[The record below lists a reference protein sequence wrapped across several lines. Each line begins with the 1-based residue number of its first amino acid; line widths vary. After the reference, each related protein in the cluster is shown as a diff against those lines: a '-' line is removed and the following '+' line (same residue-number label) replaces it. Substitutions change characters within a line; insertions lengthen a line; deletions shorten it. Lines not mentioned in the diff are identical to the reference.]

1 MVVSQ
6 ESDDASLALKVTVLP
21 FHAFEQPEGTLLS
34 FTSRK
39 LLPSRVARLCEAG
52 NAPGLV
58 LRGEPRSDGW
68 AWEKAG
74 GGRVRGAAEA
84 LEVVARR
91 YRSPKPSPP
100 RRIVHLAVSS
110 RGNLRAATAVG
121 KVPRGRRSRWR
132 G

>member
-1 MVVSQ
+1 M
-6 ESDDASLALKVTVLP
+6 SLALKVTVLP

-74 GGRVRGAAEA
+74 CVEAAEA

-91 YRSPKPSPP
+91 YWSPKPSPP

-110 RGNLRAATAVG
+110 RGNLRAATAVC